1 MPFLLQTLYKQSFF
15 LTLRRSVE
23 TYYRRALLLLVLPS
37 FLSFCLFNYW
47 RACYLSQGNQYGAAV
62 ALSLLTRLSFSL
74 YPACPNRH
82 TNTYLV
88 RLCSKSLFVNL
99 FLCSTSV
106 NFICFLKCNLNTYP
120 QTSLFV
126 YLFLFLLAWILYMT
140 WLVSPGITTV
150 MTYLVWL
157 TVEGCRT
164 DVRWGWQWWWRWCR
178 WRWTVLRSIAKNIVG
193 QDGETFCEVTH
204 THIHKALKWD
214 GCSGI
219 VLVC

>member
-1 MPFLLQTLYKQSFF
+1 MLIGWNYFDVNSNRAQHSVSWNSIKEKTQRKKRIWRFGLAQATFFWWLLSKRSIFHWNNNSKSIILLLPFLLQTLYKQSFF
-15 LTLRRSVE
+15 LTLKRSVE
-23 TYYRRALLLLVLPS
+23 TYYQRALLLLVLPS

-62 ALSLLTRLSFSL
+62 ALSLLTRLCFSL

-106 NFICFLKCNLNTYP
+106 NFICFFKCNLNTYP

-126 YLFLFLLAWILYMT
+126 YLFL
-140 WLVSPGITTV
+140 
-150 MTYLVWL
+150 YL
-157 TVEGCRT
+157 
-164 DVRWGWQWWWRWCR
+164 
-178 WRWTVLRSIAKNIVG
+178 
-193 QDGETFCEVTH
+193 
-204 THIHKALKWD
+204 
-214 GCSGI
+214 
-219 VLVC
+219 